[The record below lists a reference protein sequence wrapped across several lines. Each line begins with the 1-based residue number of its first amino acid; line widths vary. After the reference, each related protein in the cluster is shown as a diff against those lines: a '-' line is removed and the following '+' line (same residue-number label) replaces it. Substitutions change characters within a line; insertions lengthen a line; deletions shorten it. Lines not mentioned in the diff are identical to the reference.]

1 MGSTRKRS
9 LDLGLEAIRGTRRA
23 PAIDLLR
30 QLGPRQIER
39 SAWFVRRGRGSRTP
53 LISVV
58 PLKSIRLGFEGYQ
71 HCPVGKDW
79 SMVTPIPVDQ
89 LSEAERIEAARVH
102 DIHIP

>member
-1 MGSTRKRS
+1 
-9 LDLGLEAIRGTRRA
+9 
-23 PAIDLLR
+23 
-30 QLGPRQIER
+30 
-39 SAWFVRRGRGSRTP
+39 
-53 LISVV
+53 V